1 MQKEVSS
8 KIHVFLDES
17 GAFGFNFNSSGC
29 ASYFIIAAILV
40 DEKDLSELL
49 IQVEDIRKKYF
60 QQGEIKSKNCN
71 PKRRKLI
78 LFKLLELPFSVA
90 YFVVDKRQIFEESNL
105 RKYKKTFYKFLYQFF
120 YHQLVSKIA
129 NISIHSDEIGCS
141 DDLAEFKRYY
151 YKQNESYQLFNELD
165 FAFDNSKESL
175 MVQVAD
181 FFAGTAALCYEQ
193 KNNGIDYLSIFKK
206 RILFIKKFPQTKDDF
221 LNETQFKTDDDKE
234 IARLAIK
241 LADDFVLNNASSNDI
256 DIKQQSAIID
266 YLRFRFIQNQ
276 FRTYIPTKELI
287 NYLRNLGYEQMSSQ
301 QFRMK
306 IIAKIRDNGVII
318 ASSPNGYKLPAS
330 IAEVCD
336 FINHGRNV
344 ILPMLSRLKIC
355 NETIRVATNNKI
367 NLFDKVEYKDLA
379 QILDIQL
386 PE

>member
-60 QQGEIKSKNCN
+60 QQGEIKSKNSN
-71 PKRRKLI
+71 HKRRKLI
-78 LFKLLELPFSVA
+78 LSKLLELPFSVA

-129 NISIHSDEIGCS
+129 NISIHADEIGCS

>member
-60 QQGEIKSKNCN
+60 QKGEIKSKNSN
-71 PKRRKLI
+71 HKRSKLI
-78 LFKLLELPFSVA
+78 LSKLLELPFSVA
-90 YFVVDKRQIFEESNL
+90 YFVVDKLQIFEESNL

-129 NISIHSDEIGCS
+129 NISIHADEIGCS

>member
-17 GAFGFNFNSSGC
+17 GAFGFNFNNSGC

-49 IQVEDIRKKYF
+49 SQVEDIRKKYF

-71 PKRRKLI
+71 HKRRNLI
-78 LFKLLELPFSVA
+78 LSKLLELPFSVA

-129 NISIHSDEIGCS
+129 NISIHADEIGCS

>member
-71 PKRRKLI
+71 QKRRKLI
-78 LFKLLELPFSVA
+78 LSKLLELPFSVA

-129 NISIHSDEIGCS
+129 NISIHADEIGCS

>member
-71 PKRRKLI
+71 HKRRKLI
-78 LFKLLELPFSVA
+78 LSKLLELPFSVA

-129 NISIHSDEIGCS
+129 NISIHADEIGCS

-151 YKQNESYQLFNELD
+151 YKRNESYQLFNELD